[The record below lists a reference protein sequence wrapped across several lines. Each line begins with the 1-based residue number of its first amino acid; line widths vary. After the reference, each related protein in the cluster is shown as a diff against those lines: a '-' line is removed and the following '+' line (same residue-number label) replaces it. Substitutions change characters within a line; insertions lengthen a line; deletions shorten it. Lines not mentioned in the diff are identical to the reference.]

1 MIKDLKYFRVYILHS
16 NVVAYAPSIAVK
28 DILTQPDPEGRRVKR
43 IVVLLEYDLEIKH
56 TKLIKGQ
63 GLAKLMAETGVEDM
77 NISFLDI
84 SNVLDQTHQDPDI
97 SEDFLA
103 SPWYRDIIYVLKNLQ
118 APLELTGTK
127 ARSVKLKSSR
137 YYIINGFLYWKDPRG
152 VLLNYLLEAKVMEK
166 MNEFHKKDCGG
177 HLLWKTTTYK
187 ILRVGFYWPTL
198 FPDVYKETSTC
209 HECQIFEGKRKLKP
223 LPLVPISVEAP
234 FQQWGLDF
242 TGEINPIS
250 SGQHKWILTAI
261 DFFTE
266 WIEAIPTRQAT
277 DTIIIDFLLSHIL
290 SRFGCPRRLITD
302 NAQAFSSSRLV
313 KFCNEYN
320 IVLSHSTTYY
330 PQGNGLAESSNKSLM
345 RTIKKLLQENKKAWN
360 AKLIYA
366 LWANRIGTKKSI
378 GTSPFQLV

>member
-1 MIKDLKYFRVYILHS
+1 MV
-16 NVVAYAPSIAVK
+16 
-28 DILTQPDPEGRRVKR
+28 
-43 IVVLLEYDLEIKH
+43 EI
-56 TKLIKGQ
+56 
-63 GLAKLMAETGVEDM
+63 GVEDI
-77 NISFLDI
+77 NINFLDI
-84 SNVLDQTHQDPDI
+84 SSVSDQTHQEPDI
-97 SEDFLA
+97 SKDFLA
-103 SPWYRDIIYVLKNLQ
+103 SPWYRYIIYVLKKLQ
-118 APLELTGTK
+118 APPGLTGTK

-137 YYIINGFLYWKDPRG
+137 YCIINGFLYWKDPGG
-152 VLLNYLLEAKVMEK
+152 VLLNCLLEIEVREK

-330 PQGNGLAESSNKSLM
+330 PQGNGLVESSNKSLM
-345 RTIKKLLQENKKAWN
+345 RTIKKLLQENKRAWN
-360 AKLIYA
+360 AKLVYV
-366 LWANRIGTKKSI
+366 LWANMVSIKKSI
-378 GTSPFQLV
+378 GTSPFQLVYGIDVIFRASLAMPIMKYIQEDESESNPTQRGINQLVEIHQIREGLCDKAQKY